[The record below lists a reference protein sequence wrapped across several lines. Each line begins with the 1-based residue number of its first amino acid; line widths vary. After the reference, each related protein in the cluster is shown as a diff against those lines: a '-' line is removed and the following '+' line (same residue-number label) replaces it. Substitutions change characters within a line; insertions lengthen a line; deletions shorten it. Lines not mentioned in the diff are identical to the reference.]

1 MDRDRNLFIVSGFI
15 SISLFTIFLLL
26 FFYMLFSSKKVD
38 IFALKKD
45 NYISIS
51 IDTTINKT
59 KVFKKYTKKHI
70 SKANNKSTSNISEP
84 VDIENLFSDVW
95 TRKIKQKSKKVKKI
109 DTKRLQQIQKK
120 SKLLSESKAEDIP
133 DVVQNEVEKPSISN
147 EVNEYLARIQGLVYE
162 HFFPPQNSQ
171 GYSVK
176 AVIKLS
182 SIGKVMD
189 FRILNY
195 SANSSLN
202 AECDNIKARLMSVMF
217 PVNPNKRSKSYI
229 IILKSK
235 EES

>member
-1 MDRDRNLFIVSGFI
+1 MDRDKNLFIVSGFI
-15 SISLFTIFLLL
+15 SISLFTIFLSL

-51 IDTTINKT
+51 INTTINKT
-59 KVFKKYTKKHI
+59 KVFKQHSKKQI
-70 SKANNKSTSNISEP
+70 SKNSNKAVSEISEP

-95 TRKIKQKSKKVKKI
+95 TRKIKQKPKKVKKI

-120 SKLLSESKAEDIP
+120 SKLLTESKAEDIP
-133 DVVQNEVEKPSISN
+133 NIVQNEVEKPSISN
-147 EVNEYLARIQGLVYE
+147 EVNEYLARIQALVYE

-202 AECDNIKARLMSVMF
+202 AECDKIKARLMGVMF

-235 EES
+235 EEF

>member
-26 FFYMLFSSKKVD
+26 FFYMLFSSKKAD

-51 IDTTINKT
+51 INTTINKT
-59 KVFKKYTKKHI
+59 KAFKHYKKKQI
-70 SKANNKSTSNISEP
+70 SKNSNEATSEISEP

-95 TRKIKQKSKKVKKI
+95 TRKIKQKTKKVKKV
-109 DTKRLQQIQKK
+109 DAKRLQQIQKK
-120 SKLLSESKAEDIP
+120 SKLLNESKVENISNI
-133 DVVQNEVEKPSISN
+133 VQSKVENPSISN
-147 EVNEYLARIQGLVYE
+147 EVNEYLARIQSLVYE

-171 GYSVK
+171 GYSVR
-176 AVIKLS
+176 AVIELS

-202 AECDNIKARLMSVMF
+202 TECDKIKARLMGVMF

-235 EES
+235 EEF